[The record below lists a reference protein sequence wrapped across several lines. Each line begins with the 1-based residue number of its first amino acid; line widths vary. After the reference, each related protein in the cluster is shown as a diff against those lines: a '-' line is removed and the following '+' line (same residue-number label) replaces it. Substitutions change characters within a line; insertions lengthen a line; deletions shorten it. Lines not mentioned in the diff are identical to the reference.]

1 MPNLVG
7 YEPVIHYQ
15 RAGAGETVVLI
26 HGLGANLAF
35 WFMSV
40 GRVLARDYHVICY
53 DLRGHG
59 ASAMPD
65 HDYLLPHMVQDL
77 GAVLDQAGVEKAHVV
92 GHSFGARVALA
103 QAVLEPHRQASLTIA
118 DTQAKCL
125 QPPMRLREWPY
136 WQRWRAELQQMGH
149 VGLPDDDEII
159 TFELLKHFNDLS
171 AGFAHGSLALPAPD
185 GDGDG
190 DGGGDADGRGDR
202 DAGGVA
208 ARTGAAGAG
217 AGGAAG
223 ALRKKRAVR
232 RAAAAAAGAA
242 NAPSLRRRDMGRKG
256 AARWTQLMEHTTAKA
271 EFADE
276 RPLTR
281 EAIATIRV
289 PTLAMFGEYSHCL
302 PSCRQ
307 LEKLIPRTHVA
318 IVPGAGHFHPAVKPR
333 RFIKLLHHF
342 LREHP
347 GASEA
352 RALPPGGGRA
362 RAAAAAA
369 RAMPPGGR
377 TRLR

>member
-7 YEPVIHYQ
+7 YEPAIHFQ
-15 RAGAGETVVLI
+15 RAGAGETVILI

-40 GRVLARDYHVICY
+40 ARVLARDYHIVCY

-59 ASAMPD
+59 ASPMPD
-65 HDYLLPHMVQDL
+65 RDYRLPHMVADL
-77 GAVLDQAGVEKAHVV
+77 GALMDQIGVERAHVV

-103 QAVLEPHRQASLTIA
+103 QAVMEPQRQASLTVA

-136 WQRWRAELQQMGH
+136 WARWRQELEQMGH

-171 AGFAHGSLALPAPD
+171 AGFAHGSLAVTREDGTVETPATAGDDTRPPAP
-185 GDGDG
+185 
-190 DGGGDADGRGDR
+190 
-202 DAGGVA
+202 
-208 ARTGAAGAG
+208 
-217 AGGAAG
+217 GGAAAG
-223 ALRKKRAVR
+223 VRVR
-232 RAAAAAAGAA
+232 RQQRAARRAAAGAA
-242 NAPSLRRRDMGRKG
+242 AAGGSGAAAPSLRRRDMGRKG
-256 AARWTQLMEHTTAKA
+256 AARWTRLMEYTTARTD
-271 EFADE
+271 FADE

-281 EAIATIRV
+281 EAIAEIRV

-333 RFIKLLHHF
+333 RFVKLLHHF

-352 RALPPGGGRA
+352 RALPGAGRPA

-369 RAMPPGGR
+369 LAARGVRPR
-377 TRLR
+377 TR